1 MTDLTDDRIQNILNQ
16 YERKRIKEKERYN
29 RIKETEEFKE
39 GNRNR
44 EKVHYEKNKE
54 SKKINYQQNKEFMS
68 ARSSYQYYKKL
79 NRLDEFKEKFP
90 EKVIILNEK
99 NITV

>member
-44 EKVHYEKNKE
+44 AKVHYEKNKE